1 MLRRNSFDMTVNS
14 ICPNISLC
22 SPDDKLIWLCNEENV
37 DILVQICELMNES
50 NI

>member
-1 MLRRNSFDMTVNS
+1 MLKRNSFHKTVNC
-14 ICPNISLC
+14 ICPNFSLL
-22 SPDDKLIWLCNEENV
+22 SPDDKLIWLCIAENV